1 MRSLWRRLETCLEQH
16 LAHGS
21 RRNRDPE
28 TLELADD
35 PFVSPVRV
43 LPSETKD
50 QLAERALEPWSPRPP
65 VRVCPPAGDQLAVP
79 AKQCLRLE
87 QEGRPGRPGKRAAQ
101 RRQQRAI
108 CSCQLRPRGLAAED
122 RQLMAEDE
130 DLQLLGTTRT
140 PQQPHQR
147 EQAPDN
153 EIYER
158 PEQAAS
164 LDDGK
169 SAEPSEQGAAT
180 SFEPY
185 AARSTFSS
193 HTRRSR
199 LRKNHD
205 RVVDTHDRRPDWRRR
220 VFSTPITVGQVG

>member
-87 QEGRPGRPGKRAAQ
+87 QEGPRPSREASGSATSAARDLLVSASAARPGGGGSPAHGGGRGSPTPWNDADAPAATPARTGSGQ
-101 RRQQRAI
+101 RDIR
-108 CSCQLRPRGLAAED
+108 
-122 RQLMAEDE
+122 
-130 DLQLLGTTRT
+130 TTRASSL
-140 PQQPHQR
+140 PRRWQ
-147 EQAPDN
+147 
-153 EIYER
+153 ER
-158 PEQAAS
+158 R
-164 LDDGK
+164 
-169 SAEPSEQGAAT
+169 T
-180 SFEPY
+180 
-185 AARSTFSS
+185 
-193 HTRRSR
+193 
-199 LRKNHD
+199 
-205 RVVDTHDRRPDWRRR
+205 
-220 VFSTPITVGQVG
+220 